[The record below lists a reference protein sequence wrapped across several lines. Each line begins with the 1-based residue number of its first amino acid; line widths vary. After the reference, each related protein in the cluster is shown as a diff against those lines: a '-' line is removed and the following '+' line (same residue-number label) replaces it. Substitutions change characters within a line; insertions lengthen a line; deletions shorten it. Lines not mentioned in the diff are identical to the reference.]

1 MDALRLLQKRV
12 SVSKLVAP
20 VPSQADL
27 EQAFAAAVRA
37 ADHGKL
43 QPWRFLVIEAEG
55 LALLSD
61 VFVTAVRNVNPEV
74 SPAVVEKAQ
83 KMPGRAP
90 MIIVAIAC
98 TQENP
103 GVPRQEQ
110 IIACGCATQ
119 NLINALFIQGYGAI
133 WRSGDMTINPHV
145 KEQLHIAVNEEIIG
159 FVYVGTP
166 VQEIPEPPAA
176 DVNAFFK
183 SWPAK

>member
-1 MDALRLLQKRV
+1 MDALTLLQKRV
-12 SVSKLVAP
+12 SVSKLTGPAP
-20 VPSQADL
+20 SRTDL
-27 EQAFAAAVRA
+27 ERAFGAAVRA

-43 QPWRFLVIEAEG
+43 QPWRFQVIEGEG

-61 VFVTAVRNVNPEV
+61 VFVAAVRKTNPDV
-74 SPAVVEKAQ
+74 SPSVVEKAQ

-90 MIIVAIAC
+90 MIIVAIARI
-98 TQENP
+98 QENP

-119 NLINALFIQGYGAI
+119 NLINAFFIQGYGAI
-133 WRSGDMTINPHV
+133 WRSGDMTINPYV
-145 KEQLHIAVNEEIIG
+145 REQLHIEVNEEVIG

-166 VQEIPEPPAA
+166 VQEMPEPPVV
-176 DVNAFFK
+176 DVAAFFK